1 MCVSECCVG
10 DFDWFALWRL
20 DPSLI
25 YRLNLR
31 VERLSEAILIHLG
44 VECIFA
50 LTSLLSG
57 RGEEMI
63 TNKLVISIGERTSQ
77 GMGSKNIGQK

>member
-10 DFDWFALWRL
+10 DFDWFALGRL

-31 VERLSEAILIHLG
+31 LERVGEAILNHLG
-44 VECIFA
+44 AENIFA
-50 LTSLLSG
+50 FINCFSDIF
-57 RGEEMI
+57 GE
-63 TNKLVISIGERTSQ
+63 
-77 GMGSKNIGQK
+77 

>member
-1 MCVSECCVG
+1 LVCVSKCGVG

-31 VERLSEAILIHLG
+31 VERVGEAILIHLG
-44 VECIFA
+44 V
-50 LTSLLSG
+50 
-57 RGEEMI
+57 
-63 TNKLVISIGERTSQ
+63 K
-77 GMGSKNIGQK
+77 K